1 MMKAVWNILIGVLL
15 GLLSA
20 GLLLVVVSPP
30 RGQAITLSI
39 PPTASGLVVYVSGAV
54 QSSGVYTLPY
64 GSRIKDALQ
73 AAGGANSEAYL
84 GSLNLAAPLRDGQHI
99 FVPVSYDTPTSTPD
113 KTALTLTPT
122 PTPSPF
128 VNVNYATQA
137 ELEALPGI
145 GTVLAK
151 RIIAYRTRYGFFN
164 SLQDLLK
171 VYGIKPQTLQ
181 LIEPYVSFEVIP

>member
-1 MMKAVWNILIGVLL
+1 MKVVWNILIGVLL

-20 GLLLVVVSPP
+20 GLLLLVVSPP
-30 RGQAITLSI
+30 RGQAVTLSI

-64 GSRIKDALQ
+64 GSRVQDALQ
-73 AAGGANSEAYL
+73 AAGGSRPGAYL
-84 GSLNLAAPLRDGQHI
+84 GSLNLAALLRDGQHI
-99 FVPVSYDTPTSTPD
+99 FVPLAYDTPTPTPD
-113 KTALTLTPT
+113 KTASTLTPT
-122 PTPSPF
+122 PTSSPF
-128 VNVNYATQA
+128 INVNYATQE
-137 ELEALPGI
+137 ELESLPGI
-145 GTVLAK
+145 GAVLAK

-181 LIEPYVSFEVIP
+181 LVEPYVSFEITP

>member
-1 MMKAVWNILIGVLL
+1 MKAVWNILIGVLL

-20 GLLLVVVSPP
+20 GLLLLIVSPP

-64 GSRIKDALQ
+64 GSRVQDALQ
-73 AAGGANSEAYL
+73 AAGGARSEAYL
-84 GSLNLAAPLRDGQHI
+84 GSLNLAALLRDGQHI
-99 FVPVSYDTPTSTPD
+99 FVPLAYDTPTPTPD
-113 KTALTLTPT
+113 KTVPTLTPT
-122 PTPSPF
+122 PTSSPF
-128 VNVNYATQA
+128 INLNYATQE
-137 ELEALPGI
+137 ELESLPGI
-145 GTVLAK
+145 GAVLAK

-181 LIEPYVSFEVIP
+181 LIEPYVSFEINP

>member
-1 MMKAVWNILIGVLL
+1 MKVVWNILIGVLL

-20 GLLLVVVSPP
+20 GLLLLVVSPP
-30 RGQAITLSI
+30 RGQAVTLSI

-64 GSRIKDALQ
+64 GSRVQDALQ
-73 AAGGANSEAYL
+73 AAGGSRPEAYL
-84 GSLNLAAPLRDGQHI
+84 GSLNLAALLRDGQHI
-99 FVPVSYDTPTSTPD
+99 FVPLAYDTPTPTPD
-113 KTALTLTPT
+113 KTASTLTPT
-122 PTPSPF
+122 PTSSPF
-128 VNVNYATQA
+128 INVNYATQE
-137 ELEALPGI
+137 ELESLPGI
-145 GTVLAK
+145 GAVLAK

-181 LIEPYVSFEVIP
+181 LVEPYVSFEITP

>member
-1 MMKAVWNILIGVLL
+1 MKVVWNILIGVLL

-20 GLLLVVVSPP
+20 GLLFLVVSPP
-30 RGQAITLSI
+30 RGQAVTLSI

-64 GSRIKDALQ
+64 GSRVQDALQ
-73 AAGGANSEAYL
+73 AAGGSRPEAYL
-84 GSLNLAAPLRDGQHI
+84 GSLNLAALLRDGQHI
-99 FVPVSYDTPTSTPD
+99 FVPLAYDTPTPTPD
-113 KTALTLTPT
+113 KTASTLTPT
-122 PTPSPF
+122 PTSSPF
-128 VNVNYATQA
+128 INVNYATQE
-137 ELEALPGI
+137 ELESLPGI
-145 GTVLAK
+145 GAVLAK

-181 LIEPYVSFEVIP
+181 LVEPYVSFEITP